1 MVRSAV
7 KPDGTHAVPR
17 TRPHLNQIMVG
28 LVLLSMGILI
38 VYMYRIIDDLH
49 NEQKDLRG
57 QIVAMANRE
66 WPHLLSHPGS
76 DKFLES
82 KDEAVARSG
91 QSNRFAK
98 TMGSYEESRRPVEHI
113 VEEVHPGYMAAFE
126 VPRGDPESKRRLAGF
141 YTIGTA
147 AGVGCYEVADAAT
160 TTYDVSSAT
169 ACSSNSCPD
178 CFITPGTVSQDMTI
192 TINSCSSA
200 QWIRS
205 TTRTGIW
212 EYKFINTHAT
222 YTMSITDNSGIG
234 ITYKV
239 PPQSHVTA
247 WCAASSGT
255 ADRLRF
261 PSTTVPTL
269 SVDSGFT
276 LSAGAFDASASS
288 GAFDTSSGTVTLRG
302 NTVVNG
308 ANTFATGTGTVSL
321 NGATTVADSTAFNVG
336 ATAGSGGVATFYG
349 QVIIGASGN
358 GQSQSLMLYGDFT
371 QADDGDGTAK
381 NFATAT
387 GTVTI
392 NGDISQASGKSITQS
407 GAGAITSGSGAVQLN
422 GAVTITGSNTF
433 TSGTGTVTLKGNT
446 LVDSTNTFTVGTAG
460 SAGATILYGT
470 LTVGDSTGAA
480 ATTLYGALTQN
491 DVGGTPSTITSG
503 TGAIALNGDVDV
515 ADSKY
520 LHMLATSSGT
530 FQTGVGTV
538 TLNGNT
544 QIASTRTFTTGSG
557 AVSLQGATTVAQGI
571 QFNVGTGPGN
581 TGNAVLYGPVVIG
594 SSNTNAAS
602 RQLTLNGHLVQNDD
616 LDGTASQITSGTGTA
631 AFNGDVTVAFN
642 KDLTMSN
649 TGTGTFTTGTGA
661 VTLNGATTVSTGNTF
676 TITDQGSA
684 IQCNQPDTA
693 ASDLC
698 KASR

>member
-1 MVRSAV
+1 MRVINVMPMAKRKIFSYEVSALFLIFDHLKPLPSSSSEVPFFMARSSV

-66 WPHLLSHPGS
+66 WPHLLEHPGS
-76 DKFLES
+76 EKFLES
-82 KDEAVARSG
+82 KDEAVVRSG
-91 QSNRFAK
+91 QSNRFAQ
-98 TMGSYEESRRPVEHI
+98 TMGSHEESRRPVEHV

-126 VPRGDPESKRRLAGF
+126 ESKRRLAGF

-147 AGVGCYEVADAAT
+147 SGVGCFEVADAAT
-160 TTYDVSSAT
+160 TTYDVSSAS
-169 ACSSNSCPD
+169 ACSGNTCPD

-192 TINSCSSA
+192 TISSCSSA

-222 YTMSITDNSGIG
+222 YTMSITDNSGIA

-239 PPQSHVTA
+239 PPQSHITA
-247 WCAASSGT
+247 WCSASSGT
-255 ADRLRF
+255 SDRLRF

-269 SVDSGFT
+269 SVDSGLT
-276 LSAGAFDASASS
+276 LSAGAFDASAST
-288 GAFDTSSGTVTLRG
+288 GNFDTSSGTVTLRG
-302 NTVVNG
+302 NTVVDG
-308 ANTFATGTGTVSL
+308 AKTFTTGTGAVAL
-321 NGATTVADSTAFNVG
+321 NGATTVADSTTFSVG
-336 ATAGSGGVATFYG
+336 NTAGSGGAATFYG
-349 QVIIGASGN
+349 TVVIGGTGN
-358 GQSQSLMLYGDFT
+358 GESTSLTVNGNFA
-371 QADDGDGTAK
+371 QADDGDGTVK
-381 NFATAT
+381 TFATAT
-387 GTVTI
+387 GTVSI

-422 GAVTITGSNTF
+422 GAVTITGTNTF

-446 LVDSTNTFTVGTAG
+446 VVDSTNTFTVGTAG
-460 SAGATILYGT
+460 SAGATVLYGT

-480 ATTLYGALTQN
+480 ATTLYGALTQS

-503 TGAIALNGDVDV
+503 TGGIGLNGDVDV
-515 ADSKY
+515 ADGKY

-557 AVSLQGATTVAQGI
+557 AVSLAGATTVAQGV

-581 TGNAVLYGPVVIG
+581 TGSAVLYGPVVIG
-594 SSNTNAAS
+594 SCGGAS
-602 RQLTLNGHLVQNDD
+602 
-616 LDGTASQITSGTGTA
+616 
-631 AFNGDVTVAFN
+631 
-642 KDLTMSN
+642 
-649 TGTGTFTTGTGA
+649 GA
-661 VTLNGATTVSTGNTF
+661 RNCLFLSIARSCY
-676 TITDQGSA
+676 S
-684 IQCNQPDTA
+684 
-693 ASDLC
+693 S
-698 KASR
+698 